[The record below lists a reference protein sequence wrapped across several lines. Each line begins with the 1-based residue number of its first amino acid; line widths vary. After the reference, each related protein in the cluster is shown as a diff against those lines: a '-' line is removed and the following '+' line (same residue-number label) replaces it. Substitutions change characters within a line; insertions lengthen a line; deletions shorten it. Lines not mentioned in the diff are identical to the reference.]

1 MAYIIAFEK
10 INDLKECQV
19 FNLGAEKLYKVL
31 EMIRDLGPVTG
42 QSKALEFTSRRL
54 GFTESEYADW

>member
-1 MAYIIAFEK
+1 
-10 INDLKECQV
+10 

-31 EMIRDLGPVTG
+31 EIIRDLGPVTG

-54 GFTESEYADW
+54 GFTESVYADW